1 MATKEQ
7 LNNLSL
13 AVQALAEK
21 YNVSKSTVVN
31 ILTELPEEI
40 LSQADWKD
48 LDAIVQE
55 GLVAPGYAGEEEV
68 EEYNLSPFMTRGK
81 SPRLDWT
88 STGGE
93 E

>member
-1 MATKEQ
+1 VATKEQ

-21 YNVSKSTVVN
+21 YNVSKSAVVT
-31 ILTELPEEI
+31 ILGELPEDV

-55 GLVAPGYAGEEEV
+55 GLVSPGFTDEEE
-68 EEYNLSPFMTRGK
+68 EETEYSWSPFMTQGK
-81 SPRLDWT
+81 SPRFSSVYED
-88 STGGE
+88 
-93 E
+93 